1 MMEIKL
7 TQMAA
12 QLNAKLR
19 IDGHVLVLVQP
30 VARQFAEMGFEW
42 DLNYVTMVIS
52 HLMMDAISYVKQ
64 KEVTPV
70 LVKSQFVLSNVVM
83 ITSLEANVKTQI

>member
-1 MMEIKL
+1 
-7 TQMAA
+7 MAA

-52 HLMMDAISYVKQ
+52 HLMMDAISYVK
-64 KEVTPV
+64 
-70 LVKSQFVLSNVVM
+70 
-83 ITSLEANVKTQI
+83 